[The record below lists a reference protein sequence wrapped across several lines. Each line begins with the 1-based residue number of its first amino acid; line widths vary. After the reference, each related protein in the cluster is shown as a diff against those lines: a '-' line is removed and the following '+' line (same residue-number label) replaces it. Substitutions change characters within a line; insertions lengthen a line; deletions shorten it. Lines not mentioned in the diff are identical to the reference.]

1 MSEPI
6 EHRSELDEAEEGDG
20 KLLVTSRD
28 PTVAFDAGKVVLNR
42 VSMRIEAA
50 VEAIGNAT
58 GAFWGDADHRAAFC
72 KAMPETIRIESPV
85 GNGPA
90 AVQLGFER
98 LAGPEVMLLSRSEM
112 ESDCPADTV
121 DNSSEL
127 RIEAS
132 FGPSHSLGGLS
143 ANRIGTVSMH
153 LDVRAVHSADSAKC
167 RTSKLSKDS
176 GPETRCTPSSEARVD
191 RAPGSESVRKVSPR
205 DTGAKHIPH
214 RRNHASVIL
223 ARSPSFVTRGHLP
236 ISGAVRSI
244 FLAAPKAARATPS
257 DL

>member
-85 GNGPA
+85 GNEGETLYASGVVPPDPA
-90 AVQLGFER
+90 TGVK
-98 LAGPEVMLLSRSEM
+98 EV
-112 ESDCPADTV
+112 
-121 DNSSEL
+121 
-127 RIEAS
+127 
-132 FGPSHSLGGLS
+132 
-143 ANRIGTVSMH
+143 
-153 LDVRAVHSADSAKC
+153 
-167 RTSKLSKDS
+167 
-176 GPETRCTPSSEARVD
+176 
-191 RAPGSESVRKVSPR
+191 
-205 DTGAKHIPH
+205 
-214 RRNHASVIL
+214 
-223 ARSPSFVTRGHLP
+223 
-236 ISGAVRSI
+236 
-244 FLAAPKAARATPS
+244 AA
-257 DL
+257 